1 MKYLPKFR
9 HFYLFWGQDIGQGE
23 GLTQR
28 STDPVSEG
36 RSEASSEAS
45 SVDPLDDEPCFIH
58 GDMNLLDVL
67 EMDAN
72 LIDVFYEF
80 GLMCISCMLSQ
91 YETVNQ
97 AAAVHGLDEVEL
109 VQALNAKYNADLRAF
124 MDQEGQDVG
133 SDASTQA

>member
-9 HFYLFWGQDIGQGE
+9 HFNLFWGQDAGQGE
-23 GLTQR
+23 GFTQG
-28 STDPVSEG
+28 STDPVPEG
-36 RSEASSEAS
+36 RSEASSVET
-45 SVDPLDDEPCFIH
+45 LDDEPCFIH

-72 LIDVFYEF
+72 LIDVFYDF

-133 SDASTQA
+133 TDASTQA